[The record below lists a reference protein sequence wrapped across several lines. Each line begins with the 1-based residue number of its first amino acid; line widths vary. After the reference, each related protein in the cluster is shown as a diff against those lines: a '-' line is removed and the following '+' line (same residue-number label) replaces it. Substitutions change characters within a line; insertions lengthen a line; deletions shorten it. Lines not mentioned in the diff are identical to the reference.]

1 MSLFHKRAPEPP
13 RFPAEEYEPVLRCS
27 VCTGE
32 KTACMRNRA
41 TGKLLEIQ
49 LIRTDRDLEEFCRT
63 YGVKREEL
71 KTVY

>member
-1 MSLFHKRAPEPP
+1 MRLFHRRAPEPP
-13 RFPAEEYEPVLRCS
+13 RYPAEEYEPVLRSS